1 MSNLISRQLSEDP
14 NIPDVQF
21 KFFKTKDYLKPLP
34 QNLTKATLPVKGRL
48 NLFGDDFDFEDNATD
63 IDIEDDFK
71 DLELPTAPLL
81 ITKTSSM

>member
-1 MSNLISRQLSEDP
+1 
-14 NIPDVQF
+14 
-21 KFFKTKDYLKPLP
+21 
-34 QNLTKATLPVKGRL
+34 LPVKGRL

>member
-1 MSNLISRQLSEDP
+1 MQ
-14 NIPDVQF
+14 
-21 KFFKTKDYLKPLP
+21 
-34 QNLTKATLPVKGRL
+34 VKGHL

-81 ITKTSSM
+81 ITKTSSMSNQRPLRNAVSLIEEEDPLIFGKTFLAHSW